1 MPHSIKEEHLENICA
16 KCRKPHGNSIT
27 LENFNHKTYEVIVCK
42 NCGYEIIRL
51 RPEREFTDKLDM
63 FHRV

>member
-1 MPHSIKEEHLENICA
+1 MPHSIHEENLEDICA
-16 KCRKPHGNSIT
+16 KCKKPHGNNIT
-27 LENFNHKTYEVIVCK
+27 LENFNHKVYEVIICQ

-51 RPEREFTDKLDM
+51 RAEKEFNDKWDM